1 MTIRIKICG
10 ITSTAEAR
18 LAIRYGASLLGLVSE
33 TPSSPDGID
42 DAEIAH
48 IAATLPPGVT
58 ATLLTRRSD
67 AAGILDQQRRC
78 GVGAIQLSAATTPEV
93 RQAIRDGAPGVQLLQ
108 VVRIAGPA
116 SLAEVHEATAG
127 SHAVLLVRASRP
139 GSASPQHAPD
149 QGRLSGLRSPPDWSL
164 SRQLVRA
171 VGVPVFL
178 SGGLSGDTVRA
189 AIRAVRPYGVDAGA
203 ELRTDG
209 SLDPAKLAVFT
220 SGVDHAAHSGA
231 ACVAWPG

>member
-10 ITSTAEAR
+10 ISSVTEAR
-18 LAIRYGASLLGLVSE
+18 LAIRYGASLLGLIPE
-33 TPSSPDGID
+33 TPPGPGGID
-42 DAEIAH
+42 DAELAH

-58 ATLLTRRSD
+58 ATLLTRRCD
-67 AAGILDQQRRC
+67 AAGILEQQRRC
-78 GVGAIQLSAATTPEV
+78 GVGAIQLGAATTPEV

-108 VVRIAGPA
+108 VVHLTGPE
-116 SLAEVHEATAG
+116 SLAAVREAAVG
-127 SHAVLLVRASRP
+127 SHAVLLVKASRSGQP
-139 GSASPQHAPD
+139 LLGVPA
-149 QGRLSGLRSPPDWSL
+149 QGILRGIRPPHDWSI
-164 SRQLVRA
+164 SRQIVRT

-178 SGGLSGDTVRA
+178 SGGLSGDTVRTA
-189 AIRAVRPYGVDAGA
+189 VRAVRPYGVDAGA

-209 SLDPAKLAVFT
+209 RLDPAKLAMFT